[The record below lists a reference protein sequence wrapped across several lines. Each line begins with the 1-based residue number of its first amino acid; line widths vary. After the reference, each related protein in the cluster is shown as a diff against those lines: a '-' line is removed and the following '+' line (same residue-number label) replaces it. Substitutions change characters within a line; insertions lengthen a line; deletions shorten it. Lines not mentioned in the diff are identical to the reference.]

1 MKVSRF
7 IVELGDF
14 LEEYGDLEVY
24 LRLNDQLYEP
34 FIRNPEDSI
43 VYVDDLLGSDQPGL
57 ILDYEEINLG
67 DEDADEEE

>member
-7 IVELGDF
+7 IIELGDF

-24 LRLNDQLYEP
+24 LLLNDQLYEP
-34 FIRNPEDSI
+34 FIRNSED
-43 VYVDDLLGSDQPGL
+43 YVICGGDLRGADRVGL